1 MTAFHTT
8 PTRHVLC
15 LAGSLRRDSWNR
27 RLLQAAVAQAPAT
40 LQLDVY
46 DALSAVPLFDEDLEQ
61 REPAGPA
68 GVRALREAIVA
79 ADGLIIATPEY
90 NHAMPGVLK
99 NALDWLSREGPAG
112 DVLSEKPV
120 GVLGA
125 SSGPWGT
132 RLAQASLRQV
142 LHTCGTVVMP
152 TPTLFVAH
160 AAGRFDANGTL
171 ADLTV
176 IQSLQGFMLAFERW
190 MERMAPSLRMPEPAV
205 ATLR

>member
-1 MTAFHTT
+1 MTVFHTT
-8 PTRHVLC
+8 PARRVLC

-27 RLLQAAVAQAPAT
+27 RLLQVAVTQAPAT

-68 GVRALREAIVA
+68 GVRALRAAIAA

-90 NHAMPGVLK
+90 NHAIPGVLK
-99 NALDWLSREGPAG
+99 NALDWLSRESPAG
-112 DVLSEKPV
+112 DVLPEKPV
-120 GVLGA
+120 AVLGA

-142 LHTCGTVVMP
+142 LHTCGALVMP
-152 TPTLFVAH
+152 APTLFVAN
-160 AAGRFDANGTL
+160 AASRFDADGAL
-171 ADLTV
+171 ADLAIV
-176 IQSLQGFMLAFERW
+176 PSLQSFTLAFERW
-190 MERMAPSLRMPEPAV
+190 MERVAPPLGMSEPVVV
-205 ATLR
+205 ARR